1 MFINKPHTV
10 YKLKEAGV
18 FFHADSHAHKSY
30 EDINKLIND
39 PPSMVIVDRYAR
51 ELIQKVRE
59 KDPKYTFHVFSSDIR
74 YNTAHMWITD
84 PQSKYR
90 GRVPLHTFKV
100 YYNDEKCVK
109 GKHIGE
115 IESVDKF
122 MDDGLQICVA
132 SRFTRSVRQNHKS
145 TRVMNTAVKNVLKYI
160 KPVDLKEKF
169 NVVRNNTGMAIR
181 NAIRNVDELDVVYLA
196 SNRVKV
202 ERFFNALITDHADV
216 FNSILKS
223 ISNTDDQA
231 KKIVQGYESFIQ
243 LRHMDKQISD
253 CKGMLVIKDG
263 DTVHLSSFLGN
274 LSTSKIKT
282 YKHAD
287 LSDDTK
293 RDIAML
299 SLCDR
304 STALTDVGIKVDDNS
319 FYLLN
324 DGDLDA

>member
-39 PPSMVIVDRYAR
+39 PPSMVIVERYAR

-74 YNTAHMWITD
+74 YSTAHMWITD

-109 GKHIGE
+109 DKHIGQ

-122 MDDGLQICVA
+122 MDDGLQIYVS
-132 SRFTRSVRQNHKS
+132 SRFTRSVRQNFKS

-169 NVVRNNTGMAIR
+169 NVVSNNTSTAIR
-181 NAIRNVDELDVVYLA
+181 NALRNVDELDVVYLA
-196 SNRVKV
+196 SNRIKV
-202 ERFFNALITDHADV
+202 ERFFDTLMTDHADV
-216 FNSILKS
+216 FSSILKS
-223 ISNTDDQA
+223 ISNTDEQA
-231 KKIVQGYESFIQ
+231 QKIVEGYDSFMQ
-243 LRHMDKQISD
+243 LKNMRQKIDTGE
-253 CKGMLVIKDG
+253 GMLVIKDG

-304 STALTDVGIKVDDNS
+304 STALTETGIKVDDNA

>member
-39 PPSMVIVDRYAR
+39 PPSMVIVERYAR

-109 GKHIGE
+109 DKHIGQ

-122 MDDGLQICVA
+122 MDDGLQIYVS
-132 SRFTRSVRQNHKS
+132 SRFTRSVRQNFKS

-169 NVVRNNTGMAIR
+169 NVVSNNTSTAIR
-181 NAIRNVDELDVVYLA
+181 NALRNVDELDVVYLA
-196 SNRVKV
+196 SNRIKV
-202 ERFFNALITDHADV
+202 ERFFDTLMTDHADV
-216 FNSILKS
+216 FSSILKS
-223 ISNTDDQA
+223 ISNTDEQA
-231 KKIVQGYESFIQ
+231 QKIVEGYDSFMQ
-243 LRHMDKQISD
+243 LKNMRQKIDTGE
-253 CKGMLVIKDG
+253 GMLVIKDG
-263 DTVHLSSFLGN
+263 DTVHLSSFLSH
-274 LSTSKIKT
+274 LPKSKIKT
-282 YKHAD
+282 CKHAD

-304 STALTDVGIKVDDNS
+304 STALTETGIKVDDNA